1 MATRRDWHEAGMAE
15 KGEFTCILPGK
26 APWRKK
32 WWEPEFP
39 DDHRRHVPCC
49 QSLPVTKVLRLGR
62 VTLPELHYP
71 GVGHVGKQC
80 HGHFPD
86 GMSKDSHTVVLFFP
100 QNPEEIDPGNSTS
113 PTSVPSMKTP
123 TCFPNQSP
131 RNHSKLE
138 TLSLQGAGVTGRMN
152 KKLGW

>member
-39 DDHRRHVPCC
+39 DDQRRHVPCC

-62 VTLPELHYP
+62 VILPELHYP
-71 GVGHVGKQC
+71 GVGHVGK
-80 HGHFPD
+80 
-86 GMSKDSHTVVLFFP
+86 TVPRAFSRWDVQRQP
-100 QNPEEIDPGNSTS
+100 YRSTIL
-113 PTSVPSMKTP
+113 PTEP
-123 TCFPNQSP
+123 
-131 RNHSKLE
+131 
-138 TLSLQGAGVTGRMN
+138 
-152 KKLGW
+152 